1 MFAYTAEG
9 LVANKVINNTHHLC
23 ADTWWTD
30 LRALSIGCIS
40 QGAIP
45 PALAKNVQNLD

>member
-1 MFAYTAEG
+1 MFAYTAQG
-9 LVANKVINNTHHLC
+9 LVANEVINKTRDLF

-40 QGAIP
+40 
-45 PALAKNVQNLD
+45 

>member
-1 MFAYTAEG
+1 MFAYTAQG
-9 LVANKVINNTHHLC
+9 LVANKVINNTRDLFP
-23 ADTWWTD
+23 ATWWKD

-45 PALAKNVQNLD
+45 PALAKNVENLG

>member
-1 MFAYTAEG
+1 MFAYAVQG
-9 LVANKVINNTHHLC
+9 PVANKVINNTCDLF

-30 LRALSIGCIS
+30 LSALSIGCIS

-45 PALAKNVQNLD
+45 PAVTKNV